1 MRLRIEAD
9 LDYTLEHAADVLL
22 QVEVAAL
29 PDQRIVAEALTI
41 WSDTPI
47 RAVPGEDGIGQRCW
61 VHAVGRA
68 TASYRATVEVAR
80 APVRL
85 AGYAAT
91 PVRMHDGA
99 LVPYLLASRY
109 CQADRFVGFVEREFA
124 GLAGGAL
131 AAALT
136 AWVHASLRYRPNASH
151 GSTTALD
158 TFATRSGVC
167 RDYAHLLVALARAGG
182 IPARCVSVYAPG
194 VDPPDFHAVAELW
207 LDGGWRLVDA
217 TGMAS
222 CSDLARVCVGRD
234 ATDIAFM
241 TIFGE
246 AQLVHQSV
254 RVVEERAPGPIVE
267 QA

>member
-1 MRLRIEAD
+1 MRLRIEVD
-9 LDYTLEHAADVLL
+9 LNYTLERAADVLL

-29 PDQRIVAEALTI
+29 PDQRIVSEALTL
-41 WSDTPI
+41 WSDVPV
-47 RAVPGEDGIGQRCW
+47 RAVAGEDGVGQRCW
-61 VHAVGRA
+61 VHTEGRMC
-68 TASYRATVEVAR
+68 ASYRGIVDVSRE
-80 APVRL
+80 PVTL
-85 AGYAAT
+85 ADYAAT

-109 CQADRFVGFVEREFA
+109 CQADRFVGFVERDFA
-124 GLAGGAL
+124 GLTGGAL
-131 AAALT
+131 ASALVD
-136 AWVHASLRYRPNASH
+136 WVQNALRYRPNVSD

-182 IPARCVSVYAPG
+182 IPARCVSAYAPG
-194 VDPPDFHAVAELW
+194 VEPPDFHAVAELW
-207 LDGGWRLVDA
+207 LEGAWRLVDA

-246 AQLVHQSV
+246 AQLVSQSV
-254 RVVEERAPGPIVE
+254 RVVQERAPD
-267 QA
+267 